1 MYARKVT
8 VRASD
13 GTPRQYLRIQESYR
27 VPLPGGGRSQPRQ
40 RVLANLGRV
49 DLLAPHAKRL
59 YQLLTGE
66 LPDAKAARD
75 DSMDAWDW
83 GPLLVLRALWDD
95 HLQLDRILRRLG
107 RGPRDPG
114 GRELAERAFA
124 LVANRLLDPSSEHG
138 LAYWLDA
145 AYVCDDRGRRWLP
158 QWRDDAQRKASKTPR
173 VMVEF
178 QWLQRWYRT
187 LDRLVRVKE
196 ALEVELFEQLR
207 TLFEVQVELALYD
220 ITSTYFEGHGPP
232 ELARHGHSRDQRPR
246 ERQIVLGL
254 VLIDGWPIA
263 HHVFAG
269 NRKDAS
275 TVAEVVQDLKQ
286 RFGLQRIVFV
296 GDRGMIDD
304 AVREELDA
312 AGCGYLMGL
321 SRRHN
326 ADVKQLL
333 AEARRTPPED
343 WAVVPG
349 PATQAAEAASRVLEV
364 GRAPDGPR
372 RFAVYSPERQA
383 WEQQQRER
391 ERERLRTALERLQ
404 ERVRKGQLKRE
415 GKIAAAAE
423 RLLQKH
429 HGRRHFEVQ
438 AGPGKF
444 AYAPSA
450 RAAGEDAGEGHYFLE
465 TTEARLSAVEVV
477 QEYKRLGQV
486 ESCFAQLKDVIEL
499 RPIWHRTAE
508 RVRGHVQVAA
518 LALLLQRMLE
528 RRLKEA
534 GEDLSANAAL
544 RALQTIRVVEFETV
558 DGERKRV
565 VTQASER
572 ARKVLKALK
581 IKKKPP
587 PGVPTLA
594 SETAKGPDVVTIRK

>member
-1 MYARKVT
+1 
-8 VRASD
+8 
-13 GTPRQYLRIQESYR
+13 
-27 VPLPGGGRSQPRQ
+27 
-40 RVLANLGRV
+40 
-49 DLLAPHAKRL
+49 
-59 YQLLTGE
+59 
-66 LPDAKAARD
+66 
-75 DSMDAWDW
+75 MDAWDW
-83 GPLLVLRALWDD
+83 GTLLVLRALWDD
-95 HLQLDRILRRLG
+95 HLQLDRIPRRLG

-145 AYVCDDRGRRWLP
+145 AYVCDERGRRWLP
-158 QWRDDAQRKASKTPR
+158 EWRDDAKRQASKTPR

-178 QWLQRWYRT
+178 KWLQRWYRT
-187 LDRLVRVKE
+187 LDRLVGVKE
-196 ALEVELFEQLR
+196 ALEVALFEQLR

-349 PATQAAEAASRVLEV
+349 PATRVLEV
-364 GRAPDGPR
+364 GRAPGGSR
-372 RFAVYSPERQA
+372 RSAVYSPERRA
-383 WEQQQRER
+383 WERQQR
-391 ERERLRTALERLQ
+391 
-404 ERVRKGQLKRE
+404 
-415 GKIAAAAE
+415 
-423 RLLQKH
+423 
-429 HGRRHFEVQ
+429 
-438 AGPGKF
+438 
-444 AYAPSA
+444 
-450 RAAGEDAGEGHYFLE
+450 
-465 TTEARLSAVEVV
+465 
-477 QEYKRLGQV
+477 
-486 ESCFAQLKDVIEL
+486 
-499 RPIWHRTAE
+499 
-508 RVRGHVQVAA
+508 
-518 LALLLQRMLE
+518 
-528 RRLKEA
+528 
-534 GEDLSANAAL
+534 
-544 RALQTIRVVEFETV
+544 
-558 DGERKRV
+558 ERKRV

-581 IKKKPP
+581 IKKKPR
-587 PGVPTLA
+587 PGVPSMA
-594 SETAKGPDVVTIRK
+594 SETEKGPDVVTIRK